1 MWFKKVDFEI
11 VRKKRDLY
19 WVAYNSLPYSAALF
33 SDALIYSVRNR
44 LFKKNIRVIDPFM
57 SFISLLRFTLG
68 SSKKTNY
75 GHELKAI

>member
-33 SDALIYSVRNR
+33 SDALIYSVRNLSYGAWILVSKFEP
-44 LFKKNIRVIDPFM
+44 LFVETWKVYSPCESQFED
-57 SFISLLRFTLG
+57 
-68 SSKKTNY
+68 
-75 GHELKAI
+75 A